1 MDKVQVLE
9 ILRGQADALR
19 AAGVSHMRIFGSVAR
34 DEATA
39 SSDVDLLADFNPEAH
54 LSLVSIGALQVDLSE
69 LLGTEVDI
77 SSAEWMREPMRSRVL
92 AEAVLVF

>member
-1 MDKVQVLE
+1 MDKVRVLE
-9 ILRGQADALR
+9 ILRGQADKLR

-39 SSDVDLLADFNPEAH
+39 SSDVDLLADFDPDAH
-54 LSLVSIGALQVDLSE
+54 LSLISIGALQVDLSE

-77 SSAEWMREPMRSRVL
+77 SSAERMREPMRSRVL